1 MRGNIINDLI
11 LHSLIA
17 YHRGVNSSVTD
28 QITNNEIGNKAGF
41 ITIYKKVF
49 KIVVS
54 DAQKQP
60 CTGEGGVAK
69 IKICQKK
76 LFGTL

>member
-1 MRGNIINDLI
+1 MRGNIIYDLI

-17 YHRGVNSSVTD
+17 YHRGVNSSVMD
-28 QITNNEIGNKAGF
+28 QIIKL
-41 ITIYKKVF
+41 YKKVF

-69 IKICQKK
+69 IKICKKK
-76 LFGTL
+76 LFGWNAVGTL

>member
-1 MRGNIINDLI
+1 M
-11 LHSLIA
+11 
-17 YHRGVNSSVTD
+17 D
-28 QITNNEIGNKAGF
+28 QIIKL
-41 ITIYKKVF
+41 YKKVF

-69 IKICQKK
+69 IKICKK
-76 LFGTL
+76 NLFGWSAVGTL